1 MSVPQAIPSIHPQAE
16 LQETAFMSG
25 LLRQRNLM
33 LASENINLKDRIKTL
48 EAVEKTLQSQ
58 IEHLQAQLA
67 EHRERDHGNPA

>member
-1 MSVPQAIPSIHPQAE
+1 MSVPQAIPSIHPRAE

-58 IEHLQAQLA
+58 IEHFQDQLVEA
-67 EHRERDHGNPA
+67 GEGHHGNPA